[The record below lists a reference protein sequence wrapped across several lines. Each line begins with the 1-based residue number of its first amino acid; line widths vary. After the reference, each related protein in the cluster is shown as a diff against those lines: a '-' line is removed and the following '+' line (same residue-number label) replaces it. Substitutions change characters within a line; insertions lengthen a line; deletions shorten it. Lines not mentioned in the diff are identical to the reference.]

1 MKTGHIEYNNHV
13 LLQKCIDLANN
24 PIVSRKQ
31 ETNRLFPGV
40 INSHFKNIA
49 LTKNTNPDPHF
60 KSRES
65 NPHNWNE
72 FQFVLT
78 EIKKSNSINN
88 IESSWFN
95 VMPYGAS
102 MKEHS
107 HPFSTEYVLIYYV
120 NSKPEHPPLEL
131 FLNGEWKKIT
141 VVSGDWVSFSNTI
154 KHKVD
159 LNLCNDDRISIAI
172 NFSTIKR

>member
-1 MKTGHIEYNNHV
+1 MKTGHIAHSNHA

-31 ETNRLFPGV
+31 ETDKLFPGV
-40 INSHFKNIA
+40 INSHFNNIS
-49 LTKNTNPDPHF
+49 LNKNTDPDPQF

-78 EIKKSNSINN
+78 EIKKCNSINT

-95 VMPYGAS
+95 IMPYGAL
-102 MKEHS
+102 MKAHS
-107 HPFSTEYVLIYYV
+107 HAYSTECVLIYYV
-120 NSKPEHPPLEL
+120 NSNPEHPPLEL

-141 VVSGDWVSFSNTI
+141 VVSGDWVSFPNKI
-154 KHKVD
+154 RHKVG
-159 LNLCNDDRISIAI
+159 LNLCNDNRISIAI
-172 NFSTIKR
+172 NYNTI